1 MSVNI
6 KSITEPDIFRK
17 NVVIKL
23 NTIIENEKKCINIEK
38 GIYNYAIKEATQRKI
53 VKKWDNK
60 YFVMLY
66 TNKFRSLWMN
76 IWSDSNVFNK
86 DFLEQ
91 IKKGIIESKKI
102 AFMTHHEM
110 TPEKWKK
117 LIEDKIE
124 RDKNKYEVDKRGATD
139 EFKCRK
145 CGERQCTYYQLQTRS
160 ADEPMTTFVSCLN
173 CGNNWKC

>member
-1 MSVNI
+1 MSINI
-6 KSITEPDIFRK
+6 KSITDPETFRK
-17 NVVIKL
+17 NVAIKL

-38 GIYNYAIKEATQRKI
+38 GIYNYAIKEATQKKI

-76 IWSDSNVFNK
+76 IWSESNVFNN

-91 IKKGIIESKKI
+91 IKKGIIESKKV
-102 AFMTHHEM
+102 AFMTHHEI

>member
-91 IKKGIIESKKI
+91 IKKGIIESKKV

-145 CGERQCTYYQLQTRS
+145 CGQRQCTYYQLQTRS

>member
-1 MSVNI
+1 MSFNI
-6 KSITEPDIFRK
+6 KSIKEPETFRK
-17 NVVIKL
+17 NVIDKL
-23 NTIIENEKKCINIEK
+23 NSIIHNDKKCINIEK
-38 GIYNYAIKEATQRKI
+38 SIYNYTIKEATQRQV

-60 YFVMLY
+60 YFIMIY
-66 TNKFRSLWMN
+66 MNRFRSLWMN
-76 IWSDSNVFNK
+76 IWEKSGVFNTE
-86 DFLEQ
+86 FLEN
-91 IKKGIIESKKI
+91 IKTGVIESKKV
-102 AFMTHHEM
+102 AFMTHHEIA
-110 TPEKWKK
+110 PDKWKK
-117 LIEDKIE
+117 LIEDKVE

>member
-1 MSVNI
+1 MKQIQNPERFRENI
-6 KSITEPDIFRK
+6 VE
-17 NVVIKL
+17 KL
-23 NTIIENEKKCINIEK
+23 NTRIENKNKCVNIEK
-38 GIYNYAIKEATQRKI
+38 SIYNYSIREATQRKI

-60 YFVMLY
+60 YFILIYV
-66 TNKFRSLWMN
+66 NRFRSLWMN
-76 IWSDSNVFNK
+76 IWDKSNVYNAE
-86 DFLEQ
+86 FLEQ
-91 IKKGIIESKKI
+91 INNGTIESKKVG
-102 AFMTHHEM
+102 FVTHHEM
-110 TPEKWKK
+110 QPEKWKR
-117 LIEDKIE
+117 LIEAKME